1 MNCNNYT
8 VTMTYSDLVKWQKIE
23 TDYNALKKAITDCY
37 EEQENDI
44 MLVNMTKLK
53 NIALDYDLL
62 PIRQRNYNYTE
73 VR

>member
-1 MNCNNYT
+1 
-8 VTMTYSDLVKWQKIE
+8 MTYSDLVKWQKIE

>member
-44 MLVNMTKLK
+44 MLVNVTELK
-53 NIALDYDLL
+53 AIGKSLL
-62 PIRQRNYNYTE
+62 PNRYQDYNYTE
-73 VR
+73 VH

>member
-8 VTMTYSDLVKWQKIE
+8 VTMTYSDLQKWQKIE
-23 TDYNALKKAITDCY
+23 SDYNKLKKAITDCY

-53 NIALDYDLL
+53 NIGKSLL
-62 PIRQRNYNYTE
+62 PNRYQDYNYTE
-73 VR
+73 VH

>member
-23 TDYNALKKAITDCY
+23 SDYNKLKKAITDCY

-44 MLVNMTKLK
+44 MLINVTELK
-53 NIALDYDLL
+53 TVGKSLL
-62 PIRQRNYNYTE
+62 PNRYQDYNYTE
-73 VR
+73 VH

>member
-23 TDYNALKKAITDCY
+23 TDYNKLKKAIMDCY